1 MADKIKSGP
10 IVEIQGD
17 EMTRII
23 WEIIKEKLIFPY
35 VDCDL
40 HVYDLGIENRDKTDD
55 QVTVDC
61 AEAMLKYRQ
70 FKIKGTKKRKKAFG
84 ILEISIF
91 FTENVPNLLQKVG

>member
-1 MADKIKSGP
+1 MSSTSQRLISNSAIMLDNKIKSGP

-40 HVYDLGIENRDKTDD
+40 KVYDLGLENRDKTDD

-61 AEAMLKYRQ
+61 ANAMLKYR
-70 FKIKGTKKRKKAFG
+70 KNHKLSIKK
-84 ILEISIF
+84 
-91 FTENVPNLLQKVG
+91 QKLNT

>member
-61 AEAMLKYRQ
+61 AESMLKYRKFKKSKTQ
-70 FKIKGTKKRKKAFG
+70 FCRLFFNFSKFFSAFR
-84 ILEISIF
+84 ITSE
-91 FTENVPNLLQKVG
+91 